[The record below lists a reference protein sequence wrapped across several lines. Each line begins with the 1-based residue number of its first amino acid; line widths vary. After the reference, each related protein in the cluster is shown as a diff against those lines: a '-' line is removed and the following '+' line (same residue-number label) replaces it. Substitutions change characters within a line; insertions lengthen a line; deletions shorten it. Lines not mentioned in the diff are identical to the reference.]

1 MRKNTQQVSCIQEE
15 FIKCLRI
22 LGLYKKKSTIDWMAY
37 KQQDLEGHLQ
47 IQDLLKA
54 CFLVRKELSSLLSSH
69 GGREER
75 FLCGMLFGH

>member
-37 KQQDLEGHLQ
+37 KQQLISPVGSWEV
-47 IQDLLKA
+47 QDLNWQI
-54 CFLVRKELSSLLSSH
+54 
-69 GGREER
+69 
-75 FLCGMLFGH
+75 